1 MRDIFTLFLHAIVII
16 IRLARPGGLRS
27 VVAESVLMRHQVL
40 ILNRGRK
47 RAPNLRASDRIIA
60 GLCTSLMR
68 PARVLRSAI
77 ALRPATLMHFH
88 KMLTKQKY
96 RLLFSPKTG
105 PTARSQRT
113 HERTHRRRC
122 GNEAAQSHLGLQANC
137 TAYRSGLRHRDRQR
151 RRSANSGNPF
161 PAGSELRRSVM
172 AFLYRSRQRLAV
184 VIGSVSM

>member
-1 MRDIFTLFLHAIVII
+1 MRLDATSSPDSESGSEACSQPSGFGSYHRWSVHFADASGEGPAIRHRVKAIDADAFSQDADEAKVPPPVFT
-16 IRLARPGGLRS
+16 
-27 VVAESVLMRHQVL
+27 Q
-40 ILNRGRK
+40 
-47 RAPNLRASDRIIA
+47 
-60 GLCTSLMR
+60 
-68 PARVLRSAI
+68 
-77 ALRPATLMHFH
+77 
-88 KMLTKQKY
+88 
-96 RLLFSPKTG
+96 TG

-113 HERTHRRRC
+113 HERTHRRRF

-172 AFLYRSRQRLAV
+172 AFLYRSRQRLAM